1 MSAEGQDPLAN
12 TDPPPSQTESRY
24 RTRGPG
30 FSATPLYKPSPR
42 THKEK
47 KIQTPKKTGAK
58 LTGNQ
63 KQWSPKFCP
72 AVTDR
77 QFLALCKPW
86 VWSRDFYPG
95 PTFKGFPTLDSGE
108 RLKHRLSQ
116 SPPAPSVVVREGFT
130 EEVIQG

>member
-1 MSAEGQDPLAN
+1 MLTQTHLPLRLNPGTEPEDLASQLL
-12 TDPPPSQTESRY
+12 PSINPALEPTKKRKSKLPRKLEQNW
-24 RTRGPG
+24 
-30 FSATPLYKPSPR
+30 KPE
-42 THKEK
+42 T
-47 KIQTPKKTGAK
+47 
-58 LTGNQ
+58 
-63 KQWSPKFCP
+63 QWSPKFCP